1 MQPNPLF
8 NGVLKMKL
16 IVPVEIIITG
26 IIICFPAGGL
36 AVE

>member
-8 NGVLKMKL
+8 NGDLQMKM

-26 IIICFPAGGL
+26 IIICFPSGGL